1 MEEKKIIQPFDI
13 IAYFYPEDTPL
24 RQLLIK
30 HSSQVRDKAL
40 EILSNPRNAALPV
53 NRELVIAGALLH
65 DIGIGQCN
73 APDILC
79 IGTKPYIA
87 HGLAGAEMLRQYGKI
102 QHIDME
108 IYARFCERHT
118 SSGLTRENILK
129 EKLPL
134 PARDFLPETL
144 EEKLVCL
151 ADKFY
156 SKSGKMHEKTLE
168 KARRSMAK
176 FGDDVL
182 KRFDDLCQLFHVS

>member
-102 QHIDME
+102 RHIDME

-118 SSGLTRENILK
+118 SSGLTRENKGKTAYFAGINSAKFKKKVLPGDVLILETEIIK
-129 EKLPL
+129 EKGPIGVGSGK
-134 PARDFLPETL
+134 AYVDG
-144 EEKLVCL
+144 KLVCQAEL
-151 ADKFY
+151 TFAI
-156 SKSGKMHEKTLE
+156 G
-168 KARRSMAK
+168 
-176 FGDDVL
+176 
-182 KRFDDLCQLFHVS
+182 